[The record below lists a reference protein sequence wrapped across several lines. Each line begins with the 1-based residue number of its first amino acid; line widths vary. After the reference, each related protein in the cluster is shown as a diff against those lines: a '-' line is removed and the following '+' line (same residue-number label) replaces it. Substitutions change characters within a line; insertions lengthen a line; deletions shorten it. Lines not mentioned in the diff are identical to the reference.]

1 MSRGTIALALAHKHA
16 LSHTHSL
23 SRTHTHTHS
32 RMVPSFSLSISLS
45 QDLSENVEEDHR
57 ACGEHLFSSLAFR
70 VYNPKFTSNG
80 FKNVRTE
87 NGSSHGQNLALAGLL
102 VPSSLDGRSEDRV
115 GGEERSPL
123 HYHCR
128 GDTCFRAS

>member
-23 SRTHTHTHS
+23 SRTHTHTHT
-32 RMVPSFSLSISLS
+32 RAWYPLSLSLS

-80 FKNVRTE
+80 LKNVRTE
-87 NGSSHGQNLALAGLL
+87 NGSSHGQNLALAGLV
-102 VPSSLDGRSEDRV
+102 VPRSLNGRSEDRV

-123 HYHCR
+123 RYHCR